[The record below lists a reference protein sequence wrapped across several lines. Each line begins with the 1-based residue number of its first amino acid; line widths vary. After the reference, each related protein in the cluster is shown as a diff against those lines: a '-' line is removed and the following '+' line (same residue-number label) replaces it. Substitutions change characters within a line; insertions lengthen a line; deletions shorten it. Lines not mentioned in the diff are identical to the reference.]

1 MITVNTFFARWIT
14 DIDIKR
20 YPDDTRILPT
30 INNVDV
36 CQFATVQ
43 LKYIPKDSVKTIMKQ
58 LLYSNKPVY
67 LAEGTDRRP
76 NNDDNADKH
85 SDVNIK
91 DGIAQFSDLIFT
103 KIIFAS
109 F

>member
-1 MITVNTFFARWIT
+1 
-14 DIDIKR
+14 
-20 YPDDTRILPT
+20 
-30 INNVDV
+30 
-36 CQFATVQ
+36 
-43 LKYIPKDSVKTIMKQ
+43 MKQ